1 MPTKLDIRDFPER
14 RILAIN
20 GINYAYELFESFGE
34 GGLPVGAILQ
44 ILARKDGVI
53 VVRRLEELESLI
65 QAEAEKAISSDDLVS
80 RIIDVFLAET
90 RYRGWDIDEGRFESI
105 KNSLLRILNKAGA
118 GKQTIQTNN
127 NV

>member
-1 MPTKLDIRDFPER
+1 LPTKLDIRDFPER

>member
-1 MPTKLDIRDFPER
+1 MLSKLNIHDFPDK

-65 QAEAEKAISSDDLVS
+65 QAEAEKITEA
-80 RIIDVFLAET
+80 
-90 RYRGWDIDEGRFESI
+90 
-105 KNSLLRILNKAGA
+105 
-118 GKQTIQTNN
+118 NN
-127 NV
+127 GINHPGDK

>member
-1 MPTKLDIRDFPER
+1 MLNIQDNPEKR
-14 RILAIN
+14 QITIN

-34 GGLPVGAILQ
+34 GGLPIGAILQ
-44 ILARKDGVI
+44 ICLRKDGVI

-65 QAEAEKAISSDDLVS
+65 RAEAEKAISSDDLVS